1 MDPNAPNPSTGLPD
15 APPLAKS
22 PERPSPPRFRIFS
35 PEAVG
40 AATFIGGPV
49 AGGVTMLVNDVKT
62 GNSGRGVAWMVGA
75 IVLTGGLIGLATNV
89 DLGAVSLIGIGIA
102 LGARAL
108 AGKVF
113 DGELAALQAAEI
125 KPRGLGAGVL
135 VGLPCFVG
143 ILVLAFGFG
152 LAGHEGDK
160 EQFGMMGVY
169 VRDGATVAEAE
180 AVADFFDGEF
190 DSEVDVYIDRE
201 EDAFVVG
208 MVMNEGWYAD
218 EERAQLGVRI
228 ANRISAIILDGEAT
242 VFGAADDQ
250 FKIQERYASD
260 GRLGRALAWGDDDMV
275 FGRTGVT
282 DEQLEA
288 ARAALDVSEWVA
300 EDGVA
305 IIVYPDAAGNLRACP
320 MILEANLEMPGL
332 GQTVSVMVGGI
343 PGVKGADICNLD
355 GDVVRAAE

>member
-228 ANRISAIILDGEAT
+228 ATASRRSSSTEKPPCSARRTTSSKSRSAT
-242 VFGAADDQ
+242 P
-250 FKIQERYASD
+250 
-260 GRLGRALAWGDDDMV
+260 
-275 FGRTGVT
+275 VT
-282 DEQLEA
+282 A
-288 ARAALDVSEWVA
+288 V
-300 EDGVA
+300 
-305 IIVYPDAAGNLRACP
+305 
-320 MILEANLEMPGL
+320 
-332 GQTVSVMVGGI
+332 
-343 PGVKGADICNLD
+343 
-355 GDVVRAAE
+355 